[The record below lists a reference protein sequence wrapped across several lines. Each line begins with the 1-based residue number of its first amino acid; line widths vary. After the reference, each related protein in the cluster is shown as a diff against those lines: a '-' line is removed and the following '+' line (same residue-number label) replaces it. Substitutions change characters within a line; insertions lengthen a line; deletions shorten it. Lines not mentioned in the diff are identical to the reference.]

1 MSNQPTNPLNL
12 QTSGRARILTGALL
26 GLGVLLL
33 RAVVGAG
40 LEGIS
45 WDHHVRLTPENS
57 AIGNFPSQKAPIL
70 TIRSGDTVRFD
81 TGGGARWSD
90 KGPGEWLREQG
101 LSVTTN
107 DACLSETLRV
117 LAETPRQAGITNG
130 HLLVGPVAIEGAEPG
145 DSIEVRILAVVPR
158 IPYGTVSTMP
168 GRGGIPDKVPRPY
181 TKVVK
186 LDLERGVGLFEAGV
200 EVPLGPFMGVMG
212 TLPPVEDGPNRRSG
226 PPGRFGGNLDCKELV
241 RGATLYLPVFH
252 PGALFFTGDAHA
264 AQGDGEVTVNAIETA
279 NTAVFRFFLHKGRTL
294 KAPRAE
300 TATHHLAFGLDPDLD
315 DAMRMAILETNQLL
329 SDRFGWDFFRAFT
342 FSSIAVDFRVT
353 QVVDGTKGIHS
364 MIPKKAFPGTTEE
377 YWHGTSPAGGARLG
391 GSTP

>member
-1 MSNQPTNPLNL
+1 
-12 QTSGRARILTGALL
+12 
-26 GLGVLLL
+26 
-33 RAVVGAG
+33 
-40 LEGIS
+40 
-45 WDHHVRLTPENS
+45 
-57 AIGNFPSQKAPIL
+57 
-70 TIRSGDTVRFD
+70 
-81 TGGGARWSD
+81 
-90 KGPGEWLREQG
+90 
-101 LSVTTN
+101 
-107 DACLSETLRV
+107 
-117 LAETPRQAGITNG
+117 
-130 HLLVGPVAIEGAEPG
+130 
-145 DSIEVRILAVVPR
+145 
-158 IPYGTVSTMP
+158 
-168 GRGGIPDKVPRPY
+168 
-181 TKVVK
+181 
-186 LDLERGVGLFEAGV
+186 
-200 EVPLGPFMGVMG
+200 
-212 TLPPVEDGPNRRSG
+212 
-226 PPGRFGGNLDCKELV
+226 
-241 RGATLYLPVFH
+241 LYLPVFH